1 MLESIFGSGKDEELE
16 KLKTELE
23 NKEQK
28 IKQLERKLEKERK
41 RAKNAI
47 TDKQE
52 TDKKL
57 KDTKHKI
64 ETLKDKIEKL
74 EKGTEEEKIS
84 KKVKFLTRSE
94 LISFIQQFNTLNSQT
109 KSLVTYYIE
118 NREDISN
125 DEYANL
131 LQATESETGIIYL
144 KDRFGVINCA
154 LIPPVPIKNE
164 FNREEKFQL
173 EKLHDN
179 LESNIKIGFISA
191 HAGRSI
197 VGVLEKTEFLNF
209 EIIDSPVKGSHS
221 KGGFSQGRF
230 ERGRDK
236 QIEKHMEEIIEE
248 ADGTF
253 EGIDYLIL
261 DGNQKMVSDLRD
273 EISLDVTLLEKS
285 LDISK
290 VEKSRK
296 EEYANKIWGARLYI
310 F

>member
-1 MLESIFGSGKDEELE
+1 MLESIFGSEKDEELE
-16 KLKTELE
+16 KLRAELE

-28 IKQLERKLEKERK
+28 IKKFERELEKERK

-47 TDKQE
+47 TEKQE

-74 EKGTEEEKIS
+74 EKDKKEEKIS
-84 KKVKFLTRSE
+84 KKVKFLKRNE

-131 LQATESETGIIYL
+131 LQGIESETGIIYL

-154 LIPPVPIKNE
+154 LIPPIPIESE

-173 EKLHDN
+173 EKLRDN
-179 LESNIKIGFISA
+179 LESNFRIGFISA
-191 HAGRSI
+191 HAGRSV
-197 VGVLEKTEFLNF
+197 VGVLEETEFSNF

-236 QIEKHMEEIIEE
+236 QIEKHMEEISEE
-248 ADGTF
+248 AEGTF
-253 EGIDYLIL
+253 EEIDYLIL
-261 DGNQKMVSDLRD
+261 DGNRTMVSDLRD
-273 EISLDVTLLEKS
+273 EISLDVPLLEKS
-285 LDISK
+285 LDIGK
-290 VEKSRK
+290 VEDSKK
-296 EEYANKIWGARLYI
+296 EEYVKKIWGARLYI